1 MHIGH
6 PDVLVRLRAA
16 VAVALPVTRTVGGIY
31 GVEEIVEG
39 GLNSQHFTRKVEG
52 GDKLTKS
59 RKAKSAELALD
70 ICD

>member
-1 MHIGH
+1 M
-6 PDVLVRLRAA
+6 PAVLETY
-16 VAVALPVTRTVGGIY
+16 PPPSKGRTDRD

-59 RKAKSAELALD
+59 RKAKSAELAID